1 MNKNETRESNE
12 IMKAPINVSVI
23 VIDILQIVEVDLE
36 YTAKFKMILEWFD
49 YRYWTIFCRLKLLQE
64 KLSLLV

>member
-49 YRYWTIFCRLKLLQE
+49 YRYWTIFCRSKLLQE

>member
-1 MNKNETRESNE
+1 MNTKQSINRESNE

-36 YTAKFKMILEWFD
+36 YTAKFKMILEWYD
-49 YRYWTIFCRLKLLQE
+49 YRYWTILIF
-64 KLSLLV
+64 LSSV

>member
-1 MNKNETRESNE
+1 MINGNYNKKIPPFLIDGETNG
-12 IMKAPINVSVI
+12 IIKAKINVSVI

-49 YRYWTIFCRLKLLQE
+49 YR
-64 KLSLLV
+64 